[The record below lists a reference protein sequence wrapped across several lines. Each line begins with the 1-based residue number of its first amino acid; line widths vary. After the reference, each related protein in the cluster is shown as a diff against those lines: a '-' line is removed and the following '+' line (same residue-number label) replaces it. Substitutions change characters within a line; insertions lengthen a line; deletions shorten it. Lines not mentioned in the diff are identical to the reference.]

1 MTHSLRN
8 MGKQRKFNTDDSVI
22 KSLLAAMEDADKTE
36 RISGRSSSKTYKYSA
51 DNVQRRNRNR
61 YRELNLIQNQ
71 FETILAPEHALMNAI
86 SADELI
92 ASRPIHRTHSARERR
107 RQILFDFGDELMDRR
122 SELENELL
130 NDDDTFDEVTSRFRP

>member
-8 MGKQRKFNTDDSVI
+8 MGKRRKFNTDDSVI

>member
-1 MTHSLRN
+1 
-8 MGKQRKFNTDDSVI
+8 
-22 KSLLAAMEDADKTE
+22 MENADKTE
-36 RISGRSSSKTYKYSA
+36 RISGRSSSKTSKYSA

-86 SADELI
+86 SANELI
-92 ASRPIHRTHSARERR
+92 ESRPIHRTHSARERR

-130 NDDDTFDEVTSRFRP
+130 NDDDMFDEVTSRFRP